1 MRKMALGILAHV
13 GAFRREPHFYSFIS
27 GSKTGD
33 LSYHAEAKRFHGVK
47 TPPYAVG
54 LQSENGIW
62 WLFFDIRLCSRFQS
76 RE

>member
-54 LQSENGIW
+54 SQSEKRHMVAPFRYSA
-62 WLFFDIRLCSRFQS
+62 LQPFS
-76 RE
+76 E